1 MGISERER
9 ARIREEAEER
19 RRRRDNLAARG
30 RDANELKR
38 DLFHSSSE
46 EESGGGWN
54 RGGGGGKSRDR
65 ARYKATTHKK
75 R

>member
-1 MGISERER
+1 M
-9 ARIREEAEER
+9 IREEAKER
-19 RRRRDNLAARG
+19 RRRRDNLVVKG
-30 RDANELKR
+30 WDANEIKR
-38 DLFHSSSE
+38 GMFHLSSE
-46 EESGGGWN
+46 EERGVGGE